1 MSAGERELKNS
12 VSSSTWLTIIV
23 GDSPADSNKRRRLV
37 DCDAKTIV
45 VMVIKPSG
53 CVCEVTPST
62 HPTLSVQISQRY
74 IYDRPVSKAFPIVGV
89 IGAGQLAR
97 MSIAPATALGV
108 DLLLL
113 AANSQ
118 DSGAQVTNHVVG
130 DYKDLETVRAFAR
143 RCDVVTFEHELIPLS
158 IIKALEADGVVV
170 RPSSSSFIYS
180 QDKAAMRERLST
192 FPSPGWQ
199 IVISADQVK
208 EFPVIAKAI
217 SGGYDGRGVW
227 KISDKQELSSL
238 LQKTGKLLIEDLVDF
253 DYEIAV
259 MVARSPHGQ
268 AATWAPTQT
277 VQKNG
282 ICTMTISPAPN
293 ISHDVSEKAQK
304 LALDIAETVGVVG
317 AMAVEMF
324 VKGEDLLINELAMR
338 PHNSGHWTIEG
349 SHTSQ
354 FEQHLR
360 AVLDLPLGDPSMTA
374 PLAVMGNVLGGDKP
388 DMYRPYLHLMA
399 RTPALKFHHYKKE
412 VRPGRKIGHVTLVG
426 ENLIELTREVQ
437 HALDYMSG
445 EVDE

>member
-1 MSAGERELKNS
+1 M
-12 VSSSTWLTIIV
+12 
-23 GDSPADSNKRRRLV
+23 
-37 DCDAKTIV
+37 
-45 VMVIKPSG
+45 
-53 CVCEVTPST
+53 
-62 HPTLSVQISQRY
+62 
-74 IYDRPVSKAFPIVGV
+74 SKAFPIVGV

-113 AANSQ
+113 AADSQ
-118 DSGAQVTNHVVG
+118 DSGAQIINHVVG

-170 RPSSSSFIYS
+170 RPSSSSFLYS

-199 IVISADQVK
+199 IVTSADQVK

-227 KISDKQELSSL
+227 KVADAQELSSL

-277 VQKNG
+277 IQKNG
-282 ICTMTISPAPN
+282 ICTMTISPAPH
-293 ISHDVSEKAQK
+293 ISLDVSEKAQK
-304 LALDIAETVGVVG
+304 LALDVAATVGVVG
-317 AMAVEMF
+317 VMAVEMF
-324 VKGEDLLINELAMR
+324 VKGEDLFINELAMR

-349 SHTSQ
+349 SRTSQ

-399 RTPALKFHHYKKE
+399 RSPALKFHHYKKE
-412 VRPGRKIGHVTLVG
+412 VRPGRKIGHVTMVG